1 MMDRCISFAQALEL
15 AIRLEQAK
23 TDFYAL
29 MADQTSEPAM
39 SEIFRGFVREEKA
52 HKAKLEFIKST
63 GESNDFAA
71 QMIDFK
77 VTDCPVNILP
87 CVDMD
92 FCEALKLAMKNEKL
106 AFKLYNAL
114 AANAPNDP
122 LRAAFSTL
130 ALEEANHKLHFE
142 IAFDDLGEESE
153 SK

>member
-1 MMDRCISFAQALEL
+1 MDHRITFEQALDL

-29 MADQTSEPAM
+29 IADQNSEPGM
-39 SEIFRGFVREEKA
+39 SEIFSGFVREEKA

-63 GESNDFAA
+63 GEINSVAA
-71 QMIDFK
+71 QIIDFDR
-77 VTDCPVNILP
+77 TDCPVDMLP
-87 CVDMD
+87 SLNMD
-92 FCEALKLAMKNEKL
+92 YCGALKLAMKKEKL

-130 ALEEANHKLHFE
+130 ALEEANHKLRFE
-142 IAFDDLGEESE
+142 IACDDLSEASE
-153 SK
+153 SQ